1 MNLGLLEVDLD
12 NITISSRFST
22 MSGYTQ
28 QELLGNNAID
38 IFVNEGGKG
47 VLKAKIN

>member
-1 MNLGLLEVDLD
+1 MVKIFNYEW
-12 NITISSRFST
+12 
-22 MSGYTQ
+22 YTQ
-28 QELLGNNAID
+28 QELIGNNAID